1 MAYGRGNVSFGRTVI
16 YTGAKTIDDGNICD
30 ELAAALS
37 VHAVNRNEIQY
48 LYDYRRGKQ
57 PILGR
62 TCLLY
67 TSSSETSLIIK
78 KAKDFLKTFD
88 AKLVITGKMNFLAYC
103 FRAKNYY
110 GMADKS
116 EVVLTPNNPLG
127 GARDTKALE
136 AQYIERDVY
145 KRQPQRKPG
154 RRTVHFRL

>member
-62 TCLLY
+62 TKEIRPEICNRVVENRADEIV
-67 TSSSETSLIIK
+67 TF
-78 KAKDFLKTFD
+78 KAGYQT
-88 AKLVITGKMNFLAYC
+88 AEPC
-103 FRAKNYY
+103 
-110 GMADKS
+110 
-116 EVVLTPNNPLG
+116 
-127 GARDTKALE
+127 
-136 AQYIERDVY
+136 Q
-145 KRQPQRKPG
+145 
-154 RRTVHFRL
+154 